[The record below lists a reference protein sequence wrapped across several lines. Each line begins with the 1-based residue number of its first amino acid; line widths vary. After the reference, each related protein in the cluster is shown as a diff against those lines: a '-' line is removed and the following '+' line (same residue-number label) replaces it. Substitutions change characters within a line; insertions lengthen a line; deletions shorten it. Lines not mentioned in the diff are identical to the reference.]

1 MDKIKQGMRR
11 RLTRYGDDEF
21 ALFLRKSF
29 IKGLGYGDAALD
41 KPVIGIIN
49 TASDFNSCHGN
60 VDELVKCAKD
70 GVLAAGALPL
80 AFPTISLHESFA
92 YPTSMYLR
100 NLMAMDTEEMMKAL
114 PLDGCIL
121 VGGCDKTVP
130 AQIMGALSARLPFI
144 QLVSGPMST
153 GSFFGERVGACTD
166 CRRLW
171 AQYRAGDLDDAGIA
185 EANNQLVPT
194 IGTCG
199 VMGTASTMALI
210 TETLGLMVSGGACA
224 PAVSADRRRIAE
236 ATGHMAVDMAA
247 RQFAPSSFL
256 SAGSFENAMRVLLA
270 VGGSTN
276 AIVHLAA
283 MAGRMGIA
291 LDLDRLDALGRDTP
305 VIVDLKP
312 SGDGYMEDLHK
323 AGGLVRI
330 LHEIRGLLEETALT
344 VSGETLGAVIDR
356 TYRDWP
362 QHVVWPRHDPIFAS
376 GGLAVVRGNLAPDGA
391 VIKQSAA
398 NPALLRHTGR
408 AVVFDGLGDLA
419 ARIDRDDLDVTE
431 TDILVLR
438 FIGPKGAPGMPEAG
452 LIPIPKK
459 LARQGVKD
467 MVRISD
473 GRMSGTAAGT
483 IILHVAPEAAIG
495 GPLALV
501 QTGDRI
507 CLDATGRRLEL
518 LVSDEE
524 MLRRKS
530 ALQLPKMS
538 PNRGYGK
545 LFHDHVVQA
554 PGGVDFDF
562 LQDVDRADASGDA

>member
-60 VDELVKCAKD
+60 VDELVQCAKA

-130 AQIMGALSARLPFI
+130 AQIMGALSARLPFV
-144 QLVSGPMST
+144 QLVSGPMLT

-171 AQYRAGDLDDAGIA
+171 AQYRAGDLDDTAIA

-210 TETLGLMVSGGACA
+210 TETLGLMLAGGACA

-236 ATGHMAVDMAA
+236 ATGHLAVDMAA
-247 RQFAPSSFL
+247 RDFAPAGFL
-256 SAGSFENAMRVLLA
+256 TMGSFENAMRVLLA

-283 MAGRMGIA
+283 MAGRMGIR

-330 LHEIRGLLEETALT
+330 LHEIRDLLDETALT
-344 VSGETLGAVIDR
+344 ATGETLGAVIDR
-356 TYRDWP
+356 TYRHWP
-362 QHVVWPRHDPIFAS
+362 QNVVRPRHEPIFAAA
-376 GGLAVVRGNLAPDGA
+376 GLAVVRGNLAPDGA

-398 NPALLRHTGR
+398 HPALLQHTGR

-419 ARIDRDDLDVTE
+419 ERIDRDDLDVVE
-431 TDILVLR
+431 SDILVLR
-438 FIGPKGAPGMPEAG
+438 YIGPKGAPGMPEAG

-473 GRMSGTAAGT
+473 GRMSGTASGT

-501 QTGDRI
+501 ESGDRI
-507 CLDATGRRLEL
+507 CLDAAARRLEL
-518 LVSDEE
+518 LVSDDE
-524 MLRRKS
+524 LARRRA
-530 ALQLPKMS
+530 ALQLPVTAPS
-538 PNRGYGK
+538 RGYGK